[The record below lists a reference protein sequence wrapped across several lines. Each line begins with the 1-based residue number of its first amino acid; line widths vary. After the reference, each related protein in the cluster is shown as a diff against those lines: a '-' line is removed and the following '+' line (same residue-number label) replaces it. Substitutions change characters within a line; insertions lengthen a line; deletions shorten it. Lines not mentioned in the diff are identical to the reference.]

1 MTMAH
6 SSRFLPVFIVG
17 LGLLAAWPG
26 KARCDE
32 AAAGA
37 RESIIEGVRDD
48 IRRRLKEQEPNEA
61 TSETRPATT
70 SGGGDR
76 AGDRPRLREPKESLP
91 K

>member
-1 MTMAH
+1 MTH
-6 SSRFLPVFIVG
+6 TFRLLPALIVL

-26 KARCDE
+26 KALCE
-32 AAAGA
+32 EGAAGA

-48 IRRRLKEQEPNEA
+48 VRRKLKEQQPNEA

-70 SGGGDR
+70 SGVGDHQADR
-76 AGDRPRLREPKESLP
+76 ARLHEPKESSP